1 MSPTL
6 SSKCHVLYH
15 AGKTALAMAV
25 TVEAE
30 GEPNLISGVMAF
42 IEHRALSSFYVFI
55 Y

>member
-15 AGKTALAMAV
+15 AGETALAMAV

-30 GEPNLISGVMAF
+30 GEANFISGVMAVL
-42 IEHRALSSFYVFI
+42 EHRALSSFYVFI